1 MASDKDNG
9 WPEYQRL
16 VLAELSRLDG
26 NVQQV
31 KKDVEHI
38 RLTVAV
44 LRTKAISWGAAGG
57 LVMWGASLAFTYWA
71 R

>member
-1 MASDKDNG
+1 MPSENG

-16 VLAELSRLDG
+16 VLAELARLDEG
-26 NVQQV
+26 MQQV
-31 KKDVEHI
+31 QKDVEHI
-38 RLTVAV
+38 RVTVAV

-57 LVMWGASLAFTYWA
+57 LVMWGASLALTYWA

>member
-1 MASDKDNG
+1 MPSENG

-16 VLAELSRLDG
+16 VLAELTRLDET
-26 NVQQV
+26 VQQV
-31 KKDVEHI
+31 KRDVEHI
-38 RLTVAV
+38 RISVAV

-57 LVMWGASLAFTYWA
+57 LVMWAVSLALTYWA

>member
-1 MASDKDNG
+1 MPPENG

-16 VLAELSRLDG
+16 VLAELTRLDET
-26 NVQQV
+26 VQQV

-38 RLTVAV
+38 RISVAV

-57 LVMWGASLAFTYWA
+57 LVMWAASLALTYWA